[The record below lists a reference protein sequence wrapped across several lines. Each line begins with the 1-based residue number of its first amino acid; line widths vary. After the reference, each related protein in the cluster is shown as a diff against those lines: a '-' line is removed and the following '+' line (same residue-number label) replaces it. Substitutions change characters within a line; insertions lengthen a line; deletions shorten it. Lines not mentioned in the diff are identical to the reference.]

1 MRWLLCLTLLFV
13 CAVPSMAGLLLSY
26 GGMYPSGAWAADR
39 YHNGVSYGLSGEW
52 PIESHVIIVLPVLSY
67 SDLGVD
73 GMLPAFILRNYG
85 TDLSDIGEIRSNLW
99 YAGAGLKGVIF
110 PKAIVTPTVGVGY
123 AYFNRGVTVKGVPLP
138 TIPDVPG
145 IPTNFNAGGGGFLLT
160 YGVKLINSFNLSL
173 DLEFRNYW
181 AKKVGSS
188 EVEKFLGMPER
199 GATGLHLMGSLEL
212 M

>member
-1 MRWLLCLTLLFV
+1 MRWLLCFLLMIACV
-13 CAVPSMAGLLLSY
+13 VPSMAGLLLSY
-26 GGMYPSGAWAADR
+26 GGMYPSGSWAEGR
-39 YHNGVSYGLSGEW
+39 YNKGMSFGLSGEW
-52 PIESHVIIVLPVLSY
+52 PIESHVVIVLPMLSY

-73 GMLPAFILRNYG
+73 GMLPSFILWKYG
-85 TDLSDIGEIRSNLW
+85 QDISSVGEIRSNLW
-99 YAGAGLKGVIF
+99 YAGGSVKGVIF
-110 PKAIVTPTVGVGY
+110 PKWVITPTIGAGY
-123 AYFNRGVTVKGVPLP
+123 AYFNRGVTIKGFPLP
-138 TIPDVPG
+138 VIPKLPG

-173 DLEFRNYW
+173 DLELRNYW

-188 EVEKFLGMPER
+188 EVEKFLGMPDR